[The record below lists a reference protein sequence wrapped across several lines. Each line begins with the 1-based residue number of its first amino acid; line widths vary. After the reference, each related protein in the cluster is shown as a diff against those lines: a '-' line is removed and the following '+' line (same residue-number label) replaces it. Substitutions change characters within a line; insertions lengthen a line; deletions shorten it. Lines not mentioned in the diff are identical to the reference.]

1 MYTDKI
7 LFHLKDFQ
15 NVLPQWNLIFTFLEQ
30 KQFIFNNS
38 C

>member
-15 NVLPQWNLIFTFLEQ
+15 NVLQQWNLIFNFLEQ
-30 KQFIFNNS
+30 KQLIFNNS